1 MRDGKSPFFHFE
13 KELLGNPVG
22 VRDVFRESVG
32 VYVNVAIK
40 KIKFT
45 TINKTYTELVR
56 DWRGRHCFAT
66 QYANPDGK
74 RIFLTYYFVKK
85 GYTIS
90 KVFKRSGE
98 FLYYYCDV
106 MEMHQTGRL
115 RYVMVDLL
123 LDLIVYP
130 DGRYHLIDVDEFA
143 DSVEKGHLKKRQ
155 QVHALRTLDR
165 MLRLTTDK
173 NLIPPFIQEA
183 KMFPLVGRARR

>member
-1 MRDGKSPFFHFE
+1 M
-13 KELLGNPVG
+13 
-22 VRDVFRESVG
+22 
-32 VYVNVAIK
+32 NVVIK

-45 TINKTYTELVR
+45 TMNKTYSELVR

-106 MEMHQTGRL
+106 MEMHQVGRL

-130 DGRYHLIDVDEFA
+130 DGSYHLLDVDEFA
-143 DSVEKGHLKKRQ
+143 DSIEKNHLKKKQ
-155 QVHALRTLDR
+155 QVYALHTLHR
-165 MLRLTTDK
+165 MLQLTTEK
-173 NLIPPFIQEA
+173 KLIPSFIQEA
-183 KMFPLVGRARR
+183 TMYPLAGKLKQ